1 MICWFCKSPEDGAL
15 HYVYIYMYYIYVY
28 KYICIYTNIYT
39 EVYNLLATCTY
50 PCAHANMKTVFFF
63 LITVV
68 SKAQK
73 IGDI

>member
-1 MICWFCKSPEDGAL
+1 M
-15 HYVYIYMYYIYVY
+15 YMRIH
-28 KYICIYTNIYT
+28 KHIYT